1 MIGYPEVIL
10 IFLLVLLLLGP
21 DELQKLA
28 RSLGNSIKEFKKAEM
43 EASGEKNNL
52 KDRQK
57 DIDEKILKL
66 AAEMGIDT
74 KNKTIEQLVEELRIK
89 IRKQADK

>member
-57 DIDEKILKL
+57 DIDENILKL